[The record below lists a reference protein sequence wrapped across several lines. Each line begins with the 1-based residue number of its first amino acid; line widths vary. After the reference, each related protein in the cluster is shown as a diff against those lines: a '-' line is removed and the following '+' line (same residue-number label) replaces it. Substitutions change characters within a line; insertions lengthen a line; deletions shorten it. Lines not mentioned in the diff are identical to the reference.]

1 MAKPKV
7 QKKRIKKQFSNGCV
21 YIYASWNNTIV
32 TLTDPVGNVLAWSS
46 PGRNGFK
53 GARQATP
60 YAGQVSAEHVA
71 EQALAFG
78 MESIDVY
85 VRGMGP
91 ARDQT
96 IRGLMNSTLLVRSLA
111 SLTQVP
117 HGGCRNKK
125 VRKV

>member
-1 MAKPKV
+1 MAKTRTT
-7 QKKRIKKQFSNGCV
+7 KKRAKKQFQNGCV
-21 YIYASWNNTIV
+21 YIHASWNNTIV
-32 TLTDPVGNVLAWSS
+32 TLTDPEGSVLAWSS

-71 EQALAFG
+71 EQAQTFG
-78 MESIDVY
+78 METVDVY

-91 ARDQT
+91 ARDQA
-96 IRGLMNSTLLVRSLA
+96 IRGLMNAGLSVRSLG
-111 SLTQVP
+111 SLTRVP